1 MGGEYSIVCEEQ
13 SVVCVCV
20 HTHVQ
25 VKTLKHIHNNFIIH
39 SSIHRK
45 IGCVHILS
53 IVNNTVKNTVN
64 NTVSNAAMTTGV
76 QMHL

>member
-53 IVNNTVKNTVN
+53 IVNNTVN